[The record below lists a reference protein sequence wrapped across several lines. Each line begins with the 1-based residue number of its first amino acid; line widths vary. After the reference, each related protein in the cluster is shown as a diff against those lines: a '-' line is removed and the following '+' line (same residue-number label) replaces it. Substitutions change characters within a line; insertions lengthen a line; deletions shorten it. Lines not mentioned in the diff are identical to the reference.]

1 MVARAWQTRGGM
13 STVDAVTSVLSAGD
27 AGRTADEIAD
37 ALGLPIDG
45 AALQPDLEEMVER
58 GILDRCG
65 IGRGAV
71 HAHGAPAD
79 DTRRQWPSWDG
90 REGTDH
96 THGGLRHTAV
106 HTAARRRTI
115 VF

>member
-1 MVARAWQTRGGM
+1 MVVRAWQTRGGM

-37 ALGLPIDG
+37 ALSLPIDG

-65 IGRGAV
+65 IGRGALYTLV
-71 HAHGAPAD
+71 APLPT
-79 DTRRQWPSWDG
+79 TRDAGDHSRMGGKEPTSR
-90 REGTDH
+90 REG
-96 THGGLRHTAV
+96 
-106 HTAARRRTI
+106 
-115 VF
+115 

>member
-1 MVARAWQTRGGM
+1 M

-65 IGRGAV
+65 IGRGALYTLT
-71 HAHGAPAD
+71 APLPA
-79 DTRRQWPSWDG
+79 TRDASG
-90 REGTDH
+90 RSGMVGQGPT
-96 THGGLRHTAV
+96 TRMAG
-106 HTAARRRTI
+106 
-115 VF
+115 

>member
-65 IGRGAV
+65 IGRGALYTLM
-71 HAHGAPAD
+71 AALPT
-79 DTRRQWPSWDG
+79 TRDASGHRGMVGKGPTTRMAG
-90 REGTDH
+90 
-96 THGGLRHTAV
+96 
-106 HTAARRRTI
+106 
-115 VF
+115 

>member
-45 AALQPDLEEMVER
+45 AALQPDLEEMVKR

-65 IGRGAV
+65 IGRGALYTLMS
-71 HAHGAPAD
+71 PLPT
-79 DTRRQWPSWDG
+79 TRDASGHRGMVAKGPTTRMAG
-90 REGTDH
+90 
-96 THGGLRHTAV
+96 
-106 HTAARRRTI
+106 
-115 VF
+115 